1 MDELQALYEGAYA
14 RLVGVVGAICGSTP
28 DAEEAVQE
36 AFIRLIGQWDRVSTY
51 DDPEAWLRK
60 VALGKVSNRQRKVRN
75 GFRALVRT
83 GPPAPVAAPSG
94 DPVDLRRALAALPL
108 AQREALVLHHYVGL
122 ELTDIADQLDLPVGT
137 VKSRMARGR
146 AALAPLLREDV
157 DHA

>member
-1 MDELQALYEGAYA
+1 MDELHALYEGSYA
-14 RLVGVVGAICGSTP
+14 RLVGVVGAVCGSTS

-36 AFIRLIGQWDRVSTY
+36 AFIRLMGQWERVSAY

-83 GPPAPVAAPSG
+83 GPPAAVAAPTG
-94 DPVDLRRALAALPL
+94 DPVDLRRALTTLPL
-108 AQREALVLHHYVGL
+108 PQREVLVLHHYLGL
-122 ELTDIADQLDLPVGT
+122 ELADIATQLGLPIGT